1 MVSFPV
7 LIEIFVRHF
16 DSGYFLNQS
25 EGLKNRNRILAAAPN
40 ILNFSPARLLN
51 ELMHE
56 LHNII
61 GMNVV
66 PHLFAA
72 VAKDSVFSAFEIA
85 SDEVT
90 EEPVEF
96 DPGMIR
102 TGQTTASETACG
114 HLKIPA
120 VLLDHDIG
128 GDFRRS
134 KN

>member
-1 MVSFPV
+1 MVFFPI
-7 LIEIFVRHF
+7 LIEILVRHF

-40 ILNFSPARLLN
+40 IINFRAARVLD

-56 LHNII
+56 SHNII
-61 GMNVV
+61 RVNIVS
-66 PHLFAA
+66 HLFAA
-72 VAKDSVFSAFEIA
+72 VSENPVFFSFEIA

-90 EEPVEF
+90 KKPVEF

-102 TGQTTASETACG
+102 TGQTAASEATRWY
-114 HLKIPA
+114 LKIAA

-128 GDFRRS
+128 GNFRRS

>member
-16 DSGYFLNQS
+16 DSGYFLNQR
-25 EGLKNRNRILAAAPN
+25 EGLKNRNRILPAAPN
-40 ILNFSPARLLN
+40 IINFSPARLLN

-72 VAKDSVFSAFEIA
+72 VAKDPVFSVFEIA

-96 DPGMIR
+96 DPG
-102 TGQTTASETACG
+102 
-114 HLKIPA
+114 
-120 VLLDHDIG
+120 
-128 GDFRRS
+128 
-134 KN
+134 